1 MNYLQHD
8 EVILQKIPIILLS
21 YAHGF
26 PPPHV
31 WTHPLKRELCF
42 NRSQPICLEVG
53 RGNFRPVFGCRQ
65 YTSISE
71 KDLLQRTYNFPLKQ
85 TRCIFVIP
93 KCDLIKSMKWCRE
106 CWWCKVVLF
115 EIRKLAQNSMDAL
128 QNAGFVRVSYR
139 GCGLMTI
146 GIQQ

>member
-1 MNYLQHD
+1 MKKLREKSFGGKIHGIWNYLQQHD

-26 PPPHV
+26 PPHV

-93 KCDLIKSMKWCRE
+93 KCDLIKSMKWCSSVQKRE
-106 CWWCKVVLF
+106 N
-115 EIRKLAQNSMDAL
+115 LAQN
-128 QNAGFVRVSYR
+128 
-139 GCGLMTI
+139 
-146 GIQQ
+146 